1 MLVVSRLSIAFV
13 LCCALILSGVGT
25 ASATDPFSTP
35 PTPLPPGE
43 PGDIIRAEPIVP
55 RALAWRLPASGA
67 AWRILYRSTNATGQP
82 IAVTGTVILPRPG
95 APRALVGLAPGTQ
108 GMADQCAPSRLLR
121 QGLLYE
127 SAAITGMLE
136 RGWAVAMTDYE
147 GLGTPGTHTYMVGR
161 SSGNSALDVL
171 RAAKR
176 LTAAD
181 LPAALP
187 TALTGYSQGGQA
199 AAWAA
204 QLQPTYAPELEL
216 VGVAAGGVPSDLAAV
231 QRQVDGGPYAAVMVM
246 GALGLEIA
254 YGVDIDQYHTPR
266 GSREYWESARD
277 CLLTSIFKMGFRRTK
292 PLTTS
297 DPLADPLILARITEN
312 KLGGIA
318 PQVPVLLQHGRHDD
332 IIPLAQA
339 RAVHQAW
346 CAAGVASRFRTT
358 GLDHI
363 GGFLGN
369 LPRTFD
375 WLRLRFE
382 GKDEAGDCT

>member
-1 MLVVSRLSIAFV
+1 M
-13 LCCALILSGVGT
+13 
-25 ASATDPFSTP
+25 
-35 PTPLPPGE
+35 
-43 PGDIIRAEPIVP
+43 
-55 RALAWRLPASGA
+55 
-67 AWRILYRSTNATGQP
+67 
-82 IAVTGTVILPRPG
+82 
-95 APRALVGLAPGTQ
+95 
-108 GMADQCAPSRLLR
+108 
-121 QGLLYE
+121 
-127 SAAITGMLE
+127 
-136 RGWAVAMTDYE
+136 
-147 GLGTPGTHTYMVGR
+147 
-161 SSGNSALDVL
+161 L

-176 LTAAD
+176 LTAAN

-187 TALTGYSQGGQA
+187 TAITGYSQGGQA

-204 QLQPTYAPELEL
+204 QLQPTYAPEVDL

-277 CLLTSIFKMGFRRTK
+277 CLLASVFKMGFRRTK

-297 DPLADPLILARITEN
+297 DPLADPLILARIEEN

-318 PQVPVLLQHGRHDD
+318 PQVPVLLQHGRYDD
-332 IIPLAQA
+332 IIPLRQA
-339 RAVHQAW
+339 RAVHDAW
-346 CAAGVASRFRTT
+346 CAAGVASRFRLT

-375 WLRLRFE
+375 WLRLRLE
-382 GKDEAGDCT
+382 GKDEAGDCG